1 MSCNDKKVTATYIGK
16 LLAVFLLFKLLPV
29 PVDFNVLLVRG
40 DDFVLNFVGSFL
52 FLLFFEVATLVLGV
66 VSVSFDSGDG

>member
-29 PVDFNVLLVRG
+29 PVDFNVLFVRG
-40 DDFVLNFVGSFL
+40 DDFVLNLVGSFL
-52 FLLFFEVATLVLGV
+52 LLLFFEVTTLVLGV
-66 VSVSFDSGDG
+66 VGVSFDSGDG

>member
-1 MSCNDKKVTATYIGK
+1 MSCNYKKVTATYIGK
-16 LLAVFLLFKLLPV
+16 LLAIFLLFKLLPV

-40 DDFVLNFVGSFL
+40 DDFVLNLVGSFL

-66 VSVSFDSGDG
+66 VSVSFYSGDG

>member
-16 LLAVFLLFKLLPV
+16 LLAIFFLFKLLPV
-29 PVDFNVLLVRG
+29 PVDFNVLFVRG
-40 DDFVLNFVGSFL
+40 DDFVLNLVGSFL

>member
-29 PVDFNVLLVRG
+29 PVDFNVLFVRG
-40 DDFVLNFVGSFL
+40 DDFVLNLVGSFL